1 MFNYI
6 KSAFMNKIYCYCV
19 LGLLCVIILRQ
30 LIFLSVFDKIV
41 TYLIAGHEITNKLI
55 LILFSQFFKWHWCLW
70 TMWLHADKFLE
81 SHFMSQTKMLEDYIF
96 LAQNFVLPSCY
107 LFKVFCKLYFIPTF
121 CSDVYVSSLFRLT
134 DNLSHCH
141 LFNFSYKKFFF
152 PIITKILEN
161 RWHTFSIK
169 NNTSLKDTSRP
180 R

>member
-1 MFNYI
+1 
-6 KSAFMNKIYCYCV
+6 MNKISCYCL

-107 LFKVFCKLYFIPTF
+107 LFKVFFANFILF
-121 CSDVYVSSLFRLT
+121 QLFALMFMFLLFSSYWQLVT
-134 DNLSHCH
+134 LSSVQF
-141 LFNFSYKKFFF
+141 L
-152 PIITKILEN
+152 I
-161 RWHTFSIK
+161 
-169 NNTSLKDTSRP
+169 
-180 R
+180 

>member
-107 LFKVFCKLYFIPTF
+107 LFKVFFANFILFQLFALMFMFVLFFVLLTTCHIVI
-121 CSDVYVSSLFRLT
+121 CSI
-134 DNLSHCH
+134 SHIK
-141 LFNFSYKKFFF
+141 SFF
-152 PIITKILEN
+152 PIITKIFEN

-169 NNTSLKDTSRP
+169 KQD
-180 R
+180 